1 MFQVFYD
8 LNENQISLTGS
19 HLIYVLEKG
28 YVKANHVRIGDKL
41 RIYSEKENI
50 FKEFKVKR
58 IDYQIKEGFIAP
70 LTNHGTILVNGI
82 DSSCYA
88 DINSHH
94 LADFAMLPFRLWYKI
109 SKMLNL
115 KNKNENIEFK
125 SVPNYFN
132 FLHLFTYKMFPF
144 LFK

>member
-1 MFQVFYD
+1 MFKVFYD

-28 YVKANHVRIGDKL
+28 YVKANDVRIDDKL
-41 RIYSEKENI
+41 RIYSEKEKI
-50 FKEFKVKR
+50 FKEFRVKR

-88 DINSHH
+88 DINSQN
-94 LADFAMLPFRLWYKI
+94 LADFAMLPVRFWYKI
-109 SKMLNL
+109 SKVFNW
-115 KNKNENIEFK
+115 KIKNENIEFK
-125 SVPNYFN
+125 SVSNYFN
-132 FLHLFTYKMFPF
+132 FLHFFTYKMLPF